1 VKRAALVLAALGLAA
16 SIAAAQPSELIG
28 APAPAIRARPLE
40 SDREVT
46 LEAYRGR
53 VVVLAFVATWC
64 GACRRMAPNLDA
76 LLDDHR
82 DEGLEVLA
90 LTHESR
96 TRIRAHVQ
104 QRSPRIPWL
113 QCTGRTAVTYGAD
126 GLPTLV
132 VIDRAGRVRA
142 TYQGAR
148 DGTADRLRRAVES
161 LL

>member
-1 VKRAALVLAALGLAA
+1 VRRLGIALTALAVAA
-16 SIAAAQPSELIG
+16 SVAAAQPSDLIG
-28 APAPAIRARPLE
+28 EPAPAIRARPLQ
-40 SDREVT
+40 SDREIT

-64 GACRRMAPNLDA
+64 GACRRMAPRLDA

-90 LTHESR
+90 LTHEPR
-96 TRIRAHVQ
+96 NRIRAHVDRQ
-104 QRSPRIPWL
+104 SPRIPWL
-113 QCTGRTAVTYGAD
+113 QCTGRTAVSYGAD

-132 VIDRAGRVRA
+132 VIDREGRVRA
-142 TYQGAR
+142 AYQGAR
-148 DGTADRLRRAVES
+148 DGTAGRLRRAVEA